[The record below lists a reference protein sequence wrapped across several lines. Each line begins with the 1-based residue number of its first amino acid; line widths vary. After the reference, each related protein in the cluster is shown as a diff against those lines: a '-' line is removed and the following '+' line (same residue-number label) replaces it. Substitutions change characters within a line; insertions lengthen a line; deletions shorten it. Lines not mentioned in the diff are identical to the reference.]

1 MNIHIQIGIG
11 EAFDRLTI
19 LQIKREKISA
29 PEKLKNIEKEL
40 EYIKQMVTNLP
51 KFEGEQDNAHI
62 NKLIS
67 QLKMANEMLW
77 SVEDELRE
85 KERKQEFDQDFI
97 ILARN
102 VYFNN
107 DKRAEIKKEIN
118 LAYGSEFIEEKSYA
132 KY

>member
-1 MNIHIQIGIG
+1 MNIHIEIGVG

-19 LQIKREKISA
+19 LQIKKEKISD

-40 EYIKQMVTNLP
+40 EYLKGMVTNLP
-51 KFEGEQDNAHI
+51 KFKHEEDNAHV
-62 NKLIS
+62 NKLVS
-67 QLKMANEMLW
+67 HLKMANEMLW
-77 SVEDELRE
+77 SVEDEIRE
-85 KERKQEFDQDFI
+85 KERKQEFDNDFI

-107 DKRAEIKKEIN
+107 DKRAEVKKQIN

>member
-1 MNIHIQIGIG
+1 MNINIQIGIG
-11 EAFDRLTI
+11 ESFDRLTI
-19 LQIKREKISA
+19 LEIKNEKMSD
-29 PEKLKNIEKEL
+29 PQKLKNIEKEL
-40 EYIKQMVTNLP
+40 QYMRDMVAHLP
-51 KFEGEQDNAHI
+51 KFDLEKDNA
-62 NKLIS
+62 NVQKLVS
-67 QLKMANEMLW
+67 QLKMINEMLW

-85 KERKQEFDQDFI
+85 KERKQEFDSDFI

-107 DKRAEIKKEIN
+107 DKRAEIKKQIN

>member
-19 LQIKREKISA
+19 LQIKREKISDS
-29 PEKLKNIEKEL
+29 EKLKNIEKEL
-40 EYIKQMVTNLP
+40 EYIKQMITNLP
-51 KFEGEQDNAHI
+51 KFQDEQDNAHI

>member
-1 MNIHIQIGIG
+1 MNINIQIGIG

-19 LQIKREKISA
+19 LEIKKEKISDH
-29 PEKLKNIEKEL
+29 EKLKNVEKEL
-40 EYIKQMVTNLP
+40 EYVKAMVTNLP
-51 KFEGEQDNAHI
+51 KFQDEKDNAHVQ
-62 NKLIS
+62 KLIS

>member
-1 MNIHIQIGIG
+1 MNIHIVIGVG

-19 LQIKREKISA
+19 LEIKKEKMSD

-40 EYIKQMVTNLP
+40 QYMRDMVTHLP
-51 KFEGEQDNAHI
+51 KFDFEKDNAHVH
-62 NKLIS
+62 KLVS
-67 QLKMANEMLW
+67 QLKMINEMLW

-85 KERKQEFDQDFI
+85 KERKKEFDHDFI
-97 ILARN
+97 ISARN

-107 DKRAEIKKEIN
+107 DKRAEIKKQIN